1 MDWTTVGQVKVD
13 GTEPP
18 IFSYDG
24 AELPPPAEL
33 SQLTLDEQ
41 LEDATV
47 RLAKAKHSAAAEAT
61 RKVDPQR
68 VRAFN
73 LHRDGKW
80 TEMQDA
86 LQRHERT
93 PDELKNKWRI
103 RFFSELNTL
112 LREIIFTA
120 EPSVRLHH
128 LDRTYDWFRA
138 NRRGPNEVE
147 PEVPRQ
153 PPPFSTFCRGENLP
167 GAAHYGVE
175 EADITVADLMQNDRS
190 VSPQPGFDSARGTPL
205 PSARQTPLPSA
216 RSATPRGD
224 PRLSARRPGS
234 ARSGRGTPGLPRPT
248 PHLTLSK
255 MARGAMDD
263 GRPMTPSTTA
273 PVSSR
278 PGTALSSRTGGGLSS
293 RPGTALSSRTADL
306 SSRSVMSARS
316 ADERLPIP
324 AEFST
329 PARSPE
335 EEMDLLW
342 LARRHEE
349 IVTKER
355 LEDQH
360 QLMRDWEKRRA
371 QVEEESM
378 RGQEATR
385 FTSVAARRVDRSLP
399 PESRTK
405 PKVVDVSTV
414 GAPEQ
419 KQEDSDKRFTYTGRL
434 GDIDQLRDFRR
445 LNRHLFGDGKGGRAQ
460 SADVRESFVG
470 EDEAA
475 AEFTSLS
482 PYYEFQGPNA
492 PVSQFKQRIQE
503 ELCLQNISKI
513 WNDKHSEF
521 AEKYGSEHVTPT
533 LESIRRG
540 QLEELDAVKRCL
552 GSNNIPCNAAVLE
565 RALVMPPQQYRPD
578 VGFGGTV
585 PRLLINPFY
594 DPEGGTKK
602 KGRKGGKKK
611 R

>member
-1 MDWTTVGQVKVD
+1 
-13 GTEPP
+13 
-18 IFSYDG
+18 
-24 AELPPPAEL
+24 
-33 SQLTLDEQ
+33 
-41 LEDATV
+41 
-47 RLAKAKHSAAAEAT
+47 
-61 RKVDPQR
+61 
-68 VRAFN
+68 
-73 LHRDGKW
+73 
-80 TEMQDA
+80 
-86 LQRHERT
+86 
-93 PDELKNKWRI
+93 
-103 RFFSELNTL
+103 
-112 LREIIFTA
+112 
-120 EPSVRLHH
+120 
-128 LDRTYDWFRA
+128 
-138 NRRGPNEVE
+138 
-147 PEVPRQ
+147 
-153 PPPFSTFCRGENLP
+153 
-167 GAAHYGVE
+167 
-175 EADITVADLMQNDRS
+175 
-190 VSPQPGFDSARGTPL
+190 
-205 PSARQTPLPSA
+205 
-216 RSATPRGD
+216 
-224 PRLSARRPGS
+224 
-234 ARSGRGTPGLPRPT
+234 
-248 PHLTLSK
+248 
-255 MARGAMDD
+255 
-263 GRPMTPSTTA
+263 MTPSTTA

-324 AEFST
+324 AEFQT

-342 LARRHEE
+342 IARRHEE
-349 IVTKER
+349 IVRKER

-360 QLMRDWEKRRA
+360 QLMKTWEKRRA

-405 PKVVDVSTV
+405 PPVVDVSRV

-419 KQEDSDKRFTYTGRL
+419 KQEGTDKRFIYTGKL
-434 GDIDQLRDFRR
+434 DDIDQLRDFRR
-445 LNRHLFGDGKGGRAQ
+445 LNRHLFGDSKGGRAQ
-460 SADVRESFVG
+460 SADVRIPDLVA

-540 QLEELDAVKRCL
+540 QLEELDAVKRSF
-552 GSNNIPCNAAVLE
+552 GSHNVPCPHAVLE
-565 RALVMPPQQYRPD
+565 RALVMPHQAYRPD

-602 KGRKGGKKK
+602 KGRAGRGRKKK
-611 R
+611 